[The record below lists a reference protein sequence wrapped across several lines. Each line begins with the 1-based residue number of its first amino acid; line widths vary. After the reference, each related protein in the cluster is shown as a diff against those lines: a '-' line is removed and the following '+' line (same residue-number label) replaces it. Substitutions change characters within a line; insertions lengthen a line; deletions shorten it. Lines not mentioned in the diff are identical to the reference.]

1 MGYFYEHGGTRHI
14 SKVKEFFSKHVW
26 DLVLSLVLVASSSAL
41 LAYYFW
47 PKPASDNLYAYVY
60 ISAKLTQLEKGSDF
74 INLTSVKDE
83 KSYTV
88 QGKEEGDK
96 GKMVITV
103 KSGAIAVTESGCS
116 NQFCV
121 KQGYV
126 SRAGESIICA
136 PNELLITLKGVDDS
150 EIVI

>member
-1 MGYFYEHGGTRHI
+1 M
-14 SKVKEFFSKHVW
+14 
-26 DLVLSLVLVASSSAL
+26 VLSLVLVASSSAL

-74 INLTSVKDE
+74 INLSNVKEE
-83 KSYTV
+83 KSYTI
-88 QGKEEGDK
+88 QGKEEGTS

-103 KSGAIAVTESGCS
+103 KTGAIGVTESGCS

-121 KQGYV
+121 KQGFV

-150 EIVI
+150 EIII

>member
-1 MGYFYEHGGTRHI
+1 M
-14 SKVKEFFSKHVW
+14 
-26 DLVLSLVLVASSSAL
+26 VLSLVLVASSSAL

-47 PKPASDNLYAYVY
+47 PIPASDNLYAYVY

-74 INLTSVKDE
+74 INLSNVKEE
-83 KSYTV
+83 KSYTI
-88 QGKEEGDK
+88 QGKEDGLA

-103 KSGAIAVTESGCS
+103 KTGAIAVTESGCS

-126 SRAGESIICA
+126 SRAGASIICS
-136 PNELLITLKGVDDS
+136 PNELLITLRGVDDS
-150 EIVI
+150 EIII